1 MEGKNEVS
9 ILRIGHRPGRDDR
22 ITTHVGLVARA
33 FGADRV
39 IFPDIASSSSSTIN
53 EVSLNFGGGFK
64 AESTSSVSKFV
75 KSWDGSIVH
84 LTMYGQP
91 IDSHINEVIESHQSI
106 PLLIIVGA
114 EKVPFFIYEAADWN
128 ISVTNQPHSEI
139 AALAILLDR
148 LFQGNELN
156 QSWDGAKQKIIPQK
170 SGKLVE
176 GD

>member
-1 MEGKNEVS
+1 MDGKHEVS

-53 EVSLNFGGGFK
+53 EVSLNFGGDFK
-64 AESTSSVSKFV
+64 AESTTSISKFV
-75 KSWDGSIVH
+75 KSWTGSIVH

-91 IDSHINEVIESHQSI
+91 IDFHIDEVIESHHST

-114 EKVPFFIYEAADWN
+114 EKVPFFIYEASDWN

-139 AALAILLDR
+139 AALAIFLDR

>member
-1 MEGKNEVS
+1 MDGKHEVS

-53 EVSLNFGGGFK
+53 EVSLNFGGDFK
-64 AESTSSVSKFV
+64 AESTTSISKFI
-75 KSWDGSIVH
+75 KSWTGSIAH

-91 IDSHINEVIESHQSI
+91 IDFHIDEVIESHHST

-114 EKVPFFIYEAADWN
+114 EKVPFFIYEASDWN

-139 AALAILLDR
+139 AALAIFLDR

>member
-1 MEGKNEVS
+1 MDGKHEVS
-9 ILRIGHRPGRDDR
+9 ILRIGHRPGRDER

-39 IFPDIASSSSSTIN
+39 IFPDAASSSSSTVN
-53 EVSLNFGGGFK
+53 EVSLNFGGPFK
-64 AESTSSVSKFV
+64 AESITNVSKFV
-75 KSWDGSIVH
+75 KSWNGSIVH

-91 IDSHINEVIESHQSI
+91 LESLMDDIILSHHSD

-128 ISVTNQPHSEI
+128 LSITNQPQSEI
-139 AALAILLDR
+139 AALAIFLDR
-148 LFQGNELN
+148 LFQGTELN
-156 QSWDGAKQKIIPQK
+156 QSWDDAKQKIIPQK

-176 GD
+176 GN

>member
-1 MEGKNEVS
+1 MDGKHEVS

-39 IFPDIASSSSSTIN
+39 IFPDIASSSSSTVN
-53 EVSLNFGGGFK
+53 EVSLNFGGDFK
-64 AESTSSVSKFV
+64 AESTTSISKFI
-75 KSWDGSIVH
+75 KSWTGSIAH

-91 IDSHINEVIESHQSI
+91 IDSHIDEVIKSHHST

-114 EKVPFFIYEAADWN
+114 EKVPFFIYEASDWN

-139 AALAILLDR
+139 AALAIFLDR